1 MTGLRV
7 ELTPREIHAHMR
19 ATCSDVSLDVD
30 VAYDTPRPTDETDI
44 QRRIHALVQ
53 LPSPAWR
60 VRIGDL
66 ELCFGD
72 GVRLSSLGLYG
83 NFAVA
88 EPEDLPP
95 LPDAPPAWLTLPEL
109 DPVDDDVFS
118 LDAVLRVSID
128 RRQGALRVRMADVG
142 DDHRSFSLA
151 DGLVVRMDAS
161 RRLADITVHGIE
173 WTDSA
178 PIPSSA

>member
-1 MTGLRV
+1 MTSLRI
-7 ELTPREIHAHMR
+7 ELTPRDIPARMR
-19 ATCSDVSLDVD
+19 ATCSDVSLDVE
-30 VAYDTPRPTDETDI
+30 VAYDTPRLTGETDI
-44 QRRIHALVQ
+44 QRQIHTLVQ

-72 GVRLSSLGLYG
+72 GVRLSSLGLYE

-88 EPEDLPP
+88 EPEDLPL
-95 LPDAPPAWLTLPEL
+95 LPDAPPAWITLPEL
-109 DPVDDDVFS
+109 DPVDDDMFS
-118 LDAVLRVSID
+118 IEAVLRVSID

-142 DDHRSFSLA
+142 DGHRSFSLA
-151 DGLVVRMDAS
+151 EGLVVRMDAS

-178 PIPSSA
+178 PMPSSA